1 MLLTPISHPAYRQA
15 GVEGRGVAVQSQTL
29 APERK
34 GEGAGRQV
42 KEEMTQEKLDILEEA
57 KRVLRVEAHSI
68 LDLVERIDESFSRAV
83 ELLYQCKGR
92 VVLMGMGKSGLVG
105 RKIASTFASTGT
117 PAFFLHP
124 AEGVNGDFGMLAK
137 EDVVIAIS
145 KSGETRELLEVLPLI
160 KRYGNRF
167 ITLTGNFNSTL
178 AKAGDVCLSIHV
190 KEEACPMGL
199 APTASTTATLAL
211 GDALAVALMG
221 KKGFKEEDFALLHPG
236 GTLGKRLLLKVE
248 DLMHIGEA
256 FPMVSEKALMK
267 DAIFEITSK
276 RLGATGV
283 CNGEGHL
290 VGVITD
296 GDLRRALEKFSD
308 LLHRK
313 ASEVMTRNPKW
324 IEKDALAA
332 KAVQRMEE
340 YSITSLFI
348 FNRTGDKVPVGIIH
362 LHDLLKAGVV

>member
-1 MLLTPISHPAYRQA
+1 M
-15 GVEGRGVAVQSQTL
+15 
-29 APERK
+29 
-34 GEGAGRQV
+34 
-42 KEEMTQEKLDILEEA
+42 DIIEEA
-57 KRVLRVEAHSI
+57 RRVLRVEAQSL
-68 LDLVERIDESFSRAV
+68 LDLAERIDENFSQAV
-83 ELLYQCKGR
+83 ELLYQCKGK

-117 PAFFLHP
+117 PAFFIHP

-137 EDVVIAIS
+137 EDVIIAIS
-145 KSGETRELLEVLPLI
+145 NSGETRELLEVLPLI
-160 KRYGNRF
+160 KRYGNRL
-167 ITLTGNFNSTL
+167 ITLTGNVKSTL
-178 AKAGDVCLSIHV
+178 AKAGDVHLDIRV
-190 KEEACPMGL
+190 KEEACPLGL
-199 APTASTTATLAL
+199 APTASTTATLAM

-221 KKGFKEEDFALLHPG
+221 KKDFKKEDFAILHPG

-248 DLMHIGEA
+248 DLMHVGKA
-256 FPMVSEKALMK
+256 FPMISEKTLMK

-276 RLGATGV
+276 RLGVTGV
-283 CNGEGHL
+283 GDAEGHL

-308 LLHRK
+308 LFNRE

-324 IEKDALAA
+324 IEKGALAA

-340 YSITSLFI
+340 YSITSLFV
-348 FNRTGDKVPVGIIH
+348 FNQVGEKVPVGIIH